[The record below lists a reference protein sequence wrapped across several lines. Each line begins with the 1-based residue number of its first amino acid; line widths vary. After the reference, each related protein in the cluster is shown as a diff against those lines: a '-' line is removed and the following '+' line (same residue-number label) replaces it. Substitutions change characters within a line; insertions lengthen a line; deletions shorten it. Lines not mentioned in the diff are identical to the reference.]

1 MFVGFRL
8 WRCLLLLWLGID
20 AVACHCE
27 ISANNYEK
35 KIIPFPYYFQYLF
48 CELVKQAEPNLY
60 SQKRIR
66 FYCLSL

>member
-1 MFVGFRL
+1 MM
-8 WRCLLLLWLGID
+8 I
-20 AVACHCE
+20 ACHCE

-60 SQKRIR
+60 SQKKDKVLLFELVKSFCQCFPIC
-66 FYCLSL
+66 Y